1 MLLAAALLDA
11 RSFWPFSSGAL
22 PTLAALAVGLVP
34 RPRPEEALAVAG
46 GVAGASSSS
55 ALPSFSKRA
64 RALLNLVWWLS
75 VRDTGRLARS
85 SSFLASAADT
95 EENRREGDV
104 VGEGLS
110 RLMRSGRLVAAA
122 GAVLVEVEEVS
133 CR

>member
-1 MLLAAALLDA
+1 M
-11 RSFWPFSSGAL
+11 
-22 PTLAALAVGLVP
+22 
-34 RPRPEEALAVAG
+34 
-46 GVAGASSSS
+46 
-55 ALPSFSKRA
+55 
-64 RALLNLVWWLS
+64 NLVWWLS

-122 GAVLVEVEEVS
+122 GAALVEVEEVS